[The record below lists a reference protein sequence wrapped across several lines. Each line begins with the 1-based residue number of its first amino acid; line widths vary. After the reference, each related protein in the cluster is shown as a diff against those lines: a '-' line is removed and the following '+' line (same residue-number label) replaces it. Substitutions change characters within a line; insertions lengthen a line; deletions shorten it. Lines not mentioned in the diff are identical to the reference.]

1 MMQQVMDGVPGHLL
15 PDLDQGMTELLDCL
29 RCNLVALDVENIMS
43 QRCSFAFK
51 SGEHGWP
58 VIGISSFILQKLPA
72 YCHHHT
78 RPGIV
83 HQKECRTHCSS
94 VGPDS
99 GSKDFI
105 PISNVSQGNVPLAV
119 EVDLPILEFF

>member
-1 MMQQVMDGVPGHLL
+1 MFVSMPDNVGHVSNETMSGVLEVIL

-58 VIGISSFILQKLPA
+58 VIGISSFILQKLWWCILSPPHKA
-72 YCHHHT
+72 RHC
-78 RPGIV
+78 PPEGM
-83 HQKECRTHCSS
+83 QDPLLKCR
-94 VGPDS
+94 
-99 GSKDFI
+99 
-105 PISNVSQGNVPLAV
+105 A
-119 EVDLPILEFF
+119 